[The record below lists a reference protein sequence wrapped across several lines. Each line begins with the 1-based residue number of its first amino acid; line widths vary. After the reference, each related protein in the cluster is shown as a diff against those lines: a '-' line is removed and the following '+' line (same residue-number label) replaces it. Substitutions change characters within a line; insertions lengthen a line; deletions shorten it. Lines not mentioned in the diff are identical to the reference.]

1 MYQVLRVV
9 QVVQDGGRTAKKS
22 SEWRDRQLSMVILQ
36 DKMHIIVSVPPFGV
50 ALFVVDDVLAIALL
64 HAPYAPWSLLRHEVN
79 DGIKTEGD
87 LALHASF

>member
-1 MYQVLRVV
+1 MYLVPRVV
-9 QVVQDGGRTAKKS
+9 QVVQDGGRIAKKS

-64 HAPYAPWSLLRHEVN
+64 HAPYACSSATR
-79 DGIKTEGD
+79 
-87 LALHASF
+87 